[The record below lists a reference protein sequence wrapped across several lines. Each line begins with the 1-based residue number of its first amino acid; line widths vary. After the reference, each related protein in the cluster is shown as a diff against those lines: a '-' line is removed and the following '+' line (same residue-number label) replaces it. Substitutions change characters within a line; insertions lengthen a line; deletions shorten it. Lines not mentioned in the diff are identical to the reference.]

1 MPGVLISPAEVS
13 EIADE
18 FLKSSKDTERIV
30 TNLENSMVNL
40 SSKWQGATHQMF
52 YRDYTE
58 WHDHALGFV
67 QILSSISAE
76 LRAIAERFASADQ

>member
-13 EIADE
+13 EIADD
-18 FLKSSKDTERIV
+18 FLKASKDTERTV
-30 TNLENSMVNL
+30 ANLETSMANL

-52 YRDYTE
+52 YRDYAE

-67 QILSSISAE
+67 QILSNISTE